1 MFSEFGCENVK
12 TIVINAD
19 PKMKEDTARL
29 LKSAMKGA
37 ESAGSKV
44 EYVNLYKLDIRG
56 CMNCSICKTKNKESF
71 KCYWRD
77 GLSPIIEKILN
88 ADALLIGSQIFF
100 NEPTSHYRALLERLI
115 FCIVSFNEHYFKGK
129 VNVGIF
135 YTVLTNKERFEK
147 YVFDARKLELH
158 HKGIHITDLKS
169 GFINKREF
177 LIRCPRCGKFASKTS
192 GWYRRAKSFFAIHR
206 CRACKCDMLSMV
218 EVLLFADD
226 KIKYKKKTNIIEKV
240 EL

>member
-77 GLSPIIEKILN
+77 ELSPIIEKILN

-147 YVFDARKLELH
+147 SIRPC
-158 HKGIHITDLKS
+158 LKS
-169 GFINKREF
+169 TEELFKMLNGEVKVY
-177 LIRCPRCGKFASKTS
+177 ASYK
-192 GWYRRAKSFFAIHR
+192 GLKS
-206 CRACKCDMLSMV
+206 
-218 EVLLFADD
+218 
-226 KIKYKKKTNIIEKV
+226 KKKTDEEIKERIEEFDIDLENAFRIGA
-240 EL
+240 ELSKK

>member
-147 YVFDARKLELH
+147 SIRPC
-158 HKGIHITDLKS
+158 LKS
-169 GFINKREF
+169 TEELFKMLNGEVKVY
-177 LIRCPRCGKFASKTS
+177 ASYK
-192 GWYRRAKSFFAIHR
+192 GLKS
-206 CRACKCDMLSMV
+206 
-218 EVLLFADD
+218 
-226 KIKYKKKTNIIEKV
+226 KKKTDEEIKERIEEFDIDLENAFRIGA
-240 EL
+240 ELSKK